1 MAFSP
6 EYERE
11 MYIGCYGN
19 SKLYLGPDKAKKYCL
34 CTINKLSERYSDQE
48 IDSHCTE
55 NSFKIL
61 GRPKYVEPGM
71 VAHNFIWVGEGK
83 RPALL
88 DISKPY
94 NY

>member
-1 MAFSP
+1 MFYYAVAVDA
-6 EYERE
+6 ENVR
-11 MYIGCYGN
+11 N
-19 SKLYLGPDKAKKYCL
+19 YLVAD
-34 CTINKLSERYSDQE
+34 SDQE

-55 NSFKIL
+55 NNYKIL

-88 DISKPY
+88 DISKPH
-94 NY
+94 NYQ

>member
-1 MAFSP
+1 MFYYAVAVDS
-6 EYERE
+6 ENVRNYLVA
-11 MYIGCYGN
+11 N
-19 SKLYLGPDKAKKYCL
+19 SDH
-34 CTINKLSERYSDQE
+34 E
-48 IDSHCTE
+48 IDSHWSE
-55 NSFKIL
+55 NNYKIL

>member
-1 MAFSP
+1 MF
-6 EYERE
+6 
-11 MYIGCYGN
+11 CYAVAVDSEN
-19 SKLYLGPDKAKKYCL
+19 VRNYLVAK
-34 CTINKLSERYSDQE
+34 SDQE